1 VLCEQPSCRGRPEC
15 SLYLFVASHRHGL
28 CEGPRVGEDP
38 GVPLSR
44 GCEGGPQAPAVA
56 ARCGL
61 AWCWEA
67 RRVRTGNVYVRDPL
81 SCVHREFICVH
92 SRVPFAMCVA
102 QGARVWVD
110 PGGGSSAPSRWRT
123 AGCCCQRTAQHR
135 EVPGCAHSGRKAPG
149 NDRTLCPRVPGNDQ
163 TLCLRGGRA
172 ARLLYASLPTR
183 ATHEDSLRDS
193 RRGAR
198 MLGGEPQGSGV
209 LVLAVARGFSAAN
222 LVVSAK
228 CAAAG
233 RPFWRPRDAT
243 QARAAAATCCRC
255 SRPGCS
261 SPIRWRLIC
270 HVRRVAFFRPPPR
283 AARASGCVRH
293 AGARSGGGAP
303 PSAAPAVLL
312 LSLPR

>member
-1 VLCEQPSCRGRPEC
+1 MSSRVVGDDPSAPSISLWPRTGMVCARDPESGRTRG
-15 SLYLFVASHRHGL
+15 F
-28 CEGPRVGEDP
+28 
-38 GVPLSR
+38 LSR
-44 GCEGGPQAPAVA
+44 GVAREGRRRRQER
-56 ARCGL
+56 RCGL
-61 AWCWEA
+61 AWLRGA

-81 SCVHREFICVH
+81 SCVHRECICVH

-198 MLGGEPQGSGV
+198 LLGGSPKLGCWC
-209 LVLAVARGFSAAN
+209 LLWRAVF
-222 LVVSAK
+222 
-228 CAAAG
+228 
-233 RPFWRPRDAT
+233 P
-243 QARAAAATCCRC
+243 
-255 SRPGCS
+255 
-261 SPIRWRLIC
+261 
-270 HVRRVAFFRPPPR
+270 
-283 AARASGCVRH
+283 
-293 AGARSGGGAP
+293 
-303 PSAAPAVLL
+303 
-312 LSLPR
+312 LPTWS